1 LVRSGG
7 RRTRRLRQFCREFVV
22 RENSVSVMS
31 GGSVS
36 LRIPNVRMPSWWTNV
51 ADFVVIW
58 QGPCMNEIEAYKSKV
73 MCSSIASMASNQ
85 PSRWFS
91 LRGAIFF
98 GIGMLLG
105 YLFIGI

>member
-1 LVRSGG
+1 
-7 RRTRRLRQFCREFVV
+7 
-22 RENSVSVMS
+22 
-31 GGSVS
+31 VS
-36 LRIPNVRMPSWWTNV
+36 LRIPNVPMPSLVTNV
-51 ADFVVIW
+51 ADCVVIW
-58 QGPCMNEIEAYKSKV
+58 QGPCMNEIEAYKSTV
-73 MCSSIASMASNQ
+73 MCSSSASVASNQ